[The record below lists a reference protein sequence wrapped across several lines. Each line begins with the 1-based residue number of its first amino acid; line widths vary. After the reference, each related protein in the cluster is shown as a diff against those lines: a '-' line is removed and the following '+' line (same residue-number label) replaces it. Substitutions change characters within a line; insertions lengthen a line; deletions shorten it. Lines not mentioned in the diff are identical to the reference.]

1 MSADVMQGTNNTITI
16 ATHDDRILA
25 DLEQKIAELV
35 EAQKRTEEE
44 LRRLS
49 EAQARTEEELKKLSE
64 AQRRTEARV
73 DTLEQKMTELA
84 EAQKRTEA
92 RMETLEQ
99 KMAELAEAQKR
110 TEEEL
115 KKLTREHIKTREN
128 LGGLQ
133 HTVGYI
139 LEDRAYRG
147 LPALLER
154 DFGVKLLQPLRRE
167 YIEIAPGK
175 YVEANIIGL
184 AQKNGKKV
192 WIIGECKSQ
201 LKKRHINDFLK
212 DVDRLKKVL
221 AEEMILIAVTYQ
233 TPPPIQEYIKE
244 KGIKLYFS
252 YEFPLV

>member
-1 MSADVMQGTNNTITI
+1 MLPFLDGKDSKENLYIIFTMNKDGHVPAVLKERVGRIEEIFKFKPNEKSVLKIMISNVTPKNYKEKIDAGRIANDILMDEGVEHITI
-16 ATHDDRILA
+16 DLVKLRIK
-25 DLEQKIAELV
+25 DL
-35 EAQKRTEEE
+35 
-44 LRRLS
+44 LRS
-49 EAQARTEEELKKLSE
+49 I
-64 AQRRTEARV
+64 V
-73 DTLEQKMTELA
+73 
-84 EAQKRTEA
+84 
-92 RMETLEQ
+92 
-99 KMAELAEAQKR
+99 
-110 TEEEL
+110 EEEL

-201 LKKRHINDFLK
+201 LKKKHINDFLK
-212 DVDRLKKVL
+212 DVDRLKNVL

-233 TPPPIQEYIKE
+233 TSPPIQEYIKE